1 MDVEVEGDDQMAKE
15 VREPKKVDRQVAH
28 QVRYQL
34 RKELKREIVKRRAE
48 QEVAKK

>member
-1 MDVEVEGDDQMAKE
+1 MAKE

-34 RKELKREIVKRRAE
+34 RKELRREIVKRRWE
-48 QEVAKK
+48 EAKREDDCAT